1 MGNTVRIR
9 RMTRSDYP
17 QLVELIRRTWYAD
30 ADADGQETPDDAQ
43 DHGVASRLAAI
54 DAQDC
59 LARATHAA
67 VAERDGR
74 IVGAILGSAPARV
87 TRMQRTWHRLRQV
100 RLALPLLASPAGR
113 GGLMEQLAILQADRA
128 LVRAAGKTYPA
139 EIALFLVAPE
149 SKGLGVGGRLFA
161 HMLGTFRERGIHEY
175 FLFTDTSCDY
185 GFYEHKGLRRKAA
198 EHIAPA
204 YGEALDCFLYE
215 GDVERR

>member
-1 MGNTVRIR
+1 MSDAVHIR

-17 QLVELIRRTWYAD
+17 QLVELVSQTWYAD
-30 ADADGQETPDDAQ
+30 DDADGQETPDAVQ
-43 DHGVASRLAAI
+43 DRGVASRLAAI
-54 DAQDC
+54 DAQGG

-74 IVGAILGSAPARV
+74 IIGVILASDSARV
-87 TRMQRTWHRLRQV
+87 TRTQRTRHRLRQV

-128 LVRAAGKTYPA
+128 LVRASGKTYPA
-139 EIALFLVAPE
+139 ESVLFLVAPE

-161 HMLGTFRERGIHEY
+161 HMLGTFREHGVNEY

-185 GFYEHKGLRRKAA
+185 GFYEHKGLRRMAV
-198 EHIAPA
+198 EHIDSAH
-204 YGEALDCFLYE
+204 GEALDCFLYE
-215 GDVERR
+215 GTVE

>member
-1 MGNTVRIR
+1 MSDTVRIR

-17 QLVELIRRTWYAD
+17 QLVELVRRTWYAD
-30 ADADGQETPDDAQ
+30 TDADGQETPDNAQ
-43 DHGVASRLAAI
+43 DHGVALYLAAI

-67 VAERDGR
+67 VAERDGQ
-74 IVGAILGSAPARV
+74 IIGVILGSDSARV
-87 TRMQRTWHRLRQV
+87 TRTQRTRHRLCQI

-113 GGLMEQLAILQADRA
+113 SGLMEQLAILQADRT
-128 LVRAAGKTYPA
+128 LVRAVGKTYPV

-161 HMLGTFRERGIHEY
+161 HMLGTFREHGIHEY

-185 GFYEHKGLRRKAA
+185 GFYEHKGLRRMAA
-198 EHIAPA
+198 EHIDSAH
-204 YGEALDCFLYE
+204 GEQLDCFLYE
-215 GDVERR
+215 GTVE

>member
-43 DHGVASRLAAI
+43 DHGAASRLAAI

-74 IVGAILGSAPARV
+74 IIGAILGSDPARV
-87 TRMQRTWHRLRQV
+87 TRMQRTRHRLRQI

-161 HMLGTFRERGIHEY
+161 HMLGTFREHGIHEY

-185 GFYEHKGLRRKAA
+185 GFYEHKGLRRMAT
-198 EHIAPA
+198 EHIATA
-204 YGEALDCFLYE
+204 HGEPLDCFLYE

>member
-1 MGNTVRIR
+1 MGDTVRIR

-30 ADADGQETPDDAQ
+30 AGADGQETPDAVQ

-54 DAQDC
+54 DAQDG
-59 LARATHAA
+59 LARATYAA

-74 IVGAILGSAPARV
+74 IIGAILGSDPARA
-87 TRMQRTWHRLRQV
+87 TRMQRIRHRLRQV
-100 RLALPLLASPAGR
+100 RLALTLLASPAGR
-113 GGLMEQLAILQADRA
+113 GGLMEQLAILRADRT

-139 EIALFLVAPE
+139 EIVLFLVAPE
-149 SKGLGVGGRLFA
+149 SKGLGVGGRLFT
-161 HMLGTFRERGIHEY
+161 HMLGTFHEHGIHEY

-185 GFYEHKGLRRKAA
+185 GFYEYKGLRRMVT
-198 EHIAPA
+198 EHIASTDGKP
-204 YGEALDCFLYE
+204 LDCFLYE

>member
-1 MGNTVRIR
+1 MGDTVRIR

-30 ADADGQETPDDAQ
+30 AGADGQETPDAVQ

-54 DAQDC
+54 DAQDG

-74 IVGAILGSAPARV
+74 IIGVILGSDSARV
-87 TRMQRTWHRLRQV
+87 TRTQRTRHRLRQV

-113 GGLMEQLAILQADRA
+113 GGLMEQLAILRADRA

-139 EIALFLVAPE
+139 EIVLFLVAPE
-149 SKGLGVGGRLFA
+149 SKGLGVGGRLFT
-161 HMLGTFRERGIHEY
+161 HMLGTFHEHGIHEY

-185 GFYEHKGLRRKAA
+185 GFYEYKGLRRMVT
-198 EHIAPA
+198 EHIASTDGKP
-204 YGEALDCFLYE
+204 LDCFLYE

>member
-1 MGNTVRIR
+1 MGDTVRIR

-30 ADADGQETPDDAQ
+30 AGADGQETPDAVQ

-54 DAQDC
+54 DAQDG

-67 VAERDGR
+67 VVERDGR
-74 IVGAILGSAPARV
+74 IIGAILGSDPARV
-87 TRMQRTWHRLRQV
+87 TRMQRIRHRLRQV

-113 GGLMEQLAILQADRA
+113 GGLMEQLAILRADRA

-139 EIALFLVAPE
+139 EIVLFLVAPE
-149 SKGLGVGGRLFA
+149 SKGLGVGGRLFT
-161 HMLGTFRERGIHEY
+161 HMLGTFHEHGIHEY

-185 GFYEHKGLRRKAA
+185 GFYEYKGLRRMVT
-198 EHIAPA
+198 EHIASTDGKP
-204 YGEALDCFLYE
+204 LDCFLYE